1 MYKPL
6 LNLEEA
12 NANCRIQLTKTLI
25 TRHKVGVRPGKGEET
40 EDGCRGIALFLAF
53 DPWDTCLRCP
63 PRSARFFDAAEKNG
77 LISPDE
83 TKTLSTAL
91 IRHGASMARLY
102 DGFYGPFFSE
112 APVRTILS
120 NVNNLEHLS
129 QSALAIGGSWA
140 DRFFETC
147 PFPLYPDNHLEV
159 QSFRRVTI
167 EGEVEFYST
176 SPWLAWIEALDFICC
191 GPWAG
196 IKPRHIVE
204 MVEALEQRV
213 TRATSE
219 AATVT
224 DTLLGRKVILPMVSR
239 GLQGVVLGIFTDT
252 PKAEMQP
259 IVTLLTQFGETL
271 SDVYADL
278 RCKAFVEALQGDLN
292 EEALAREVINVI
304 SPIAKVVVRN
314 KGRHSGYKIAYE
326 NNYLSGYRALK
337 PEEFEPEPTEDSF
350 LVTGPNG
357 AEIYVE
363 PLANVPNLNPHF
375 TRVRLQNFLE
385 QTFGSISTAQ
395 NGEALSKKDVREL
408 RAEYEGHV
416 QAKDAP
422 LAKWRQYYVITKVHD
437 HWEDGTVKISNNEL
451 KRFLEK
457 MGREL
462 KTGYQVTSYGAEF
475 EKIFADKV
483 RAEKTRT
490 ALSLSWIKG
499 SGNE

>member
-1 MYKPL
+1 M
-6 LNLEEA
+6 
-12 NANCRIQLTKTLI
+12 
-25 TRHKVGVRPGKGEET
+25 RHKVGVRPGKGEET

-83 TKTLSTAL
+83 AKTLSTTL
-91 IRHGASMARLY
+91 IRHGAKMARLY
-102 DGFYGPFFSE
+102 NGVYSPFFSE
-112 APVRTILS
+112 NPLRTILN
-120 NVNNLEHLS
+120 NVDNLDHLS
-129 QSALAIGGSWA
+129 ESALAIGGSWA

-147 PFPLYPDNHLEV
+147 TFPLHPEKHLEV
-159 QSFRRVTI
+159 QSFRRITI
-167 EGEVEFYST
+167 EGEVEFYSA
-176 SPWLAWIEALDFICC
+176 SPWLAWIEALDLICS

-196 IKPRHIVE
+196 IKPAHILE
-204 MVEALEQRV
+204 MVSALDQRV
-213 TRATSE
+213 TRMPVEPSSA
-219 AATVT
+219 T
-224 DTLLGRKVILPMVSR
+224 DTVLGRKIILPMLSR

-278 RCKAFVEALQGDLN
+278 RWKAFVEALEGDLT
-292 EEALAREVINVI
+292 EEMLAREVINVI
-304 SPIAKVVVRN
+304 SPIAKIVVSN

-326 NNYLSGYRALK
+326 NNYLSGYRTLK

-350 LVTGPNG
+350 SVTGPNG

-385 QTFGSISTAQ
+385 QTFGAISTAQ
-395 NGEALSKKDVREL
+395 NGETLSKKDVREL

-416 QAKDAP
+416 QTKDAA
-422 LAKWRQYYVITKVHD
+422 LAKWRQYYVITKVDDNWD
-437 HWEDGTVKISNNEL
+437 HGTVKISNSEL
-451 KRFLEK
+451 KRFLESK
-457 MGREL
+457 GREL

-475 EKIFADKV
+475 EKIFSDKV
-483 RAEKTRT
+483 TAEKTRS
-490 ALSLSWIKG
+490 ALSLSWVKG
-499 SGNE
+499 SGSG